1 LAGVGSKEVQC
12 QSVLKEAGKTYDL
25 KALKPSQLVRLI
37 NSGPAG
43 LVLHERQLFRHRRR
57 AGSAIGNGGRVNL
70 FRYVAWLCRQ
80 RHETESDTSPIP
92 HRQFREQAR
101 RRNYQDPTG
110 AVSTENI
117 LTLLARQKYRCAL
130 TGRVLTPKSCSL
142 DHILAV
148 SRGGEHSMRNAQV
161 LDKTVNQAKGTLT
174 NDEFVQL
181 CREVVAHADS
191 RASDHQ

>member
-1 LAGVGSKEVQC
+1 
-12 QSVLKEAGKTYDL
+12 
-25 KALKPSQLVRLI
+25 
-37 NSGPAG
+37 
-43 LVLHERQLFRHRRR
+43 
-57 AGSAIGNGGRVNL
+57 
-70 FRYVAWLCRQ
+70 
-80 RHETESDTSPIP
+80 
-92 HRQFREQAR
+92 
-101 RRNYQDPTG
+101 
-110 AVSTENI
+110 
-117 LTLLARQKYRCAL
+117 LARQKYRCAL